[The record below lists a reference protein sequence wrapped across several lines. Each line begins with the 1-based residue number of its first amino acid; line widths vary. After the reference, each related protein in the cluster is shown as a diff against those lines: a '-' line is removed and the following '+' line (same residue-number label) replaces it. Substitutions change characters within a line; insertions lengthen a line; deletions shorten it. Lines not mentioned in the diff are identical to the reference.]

1 MAKETEYYDAL
12 GVSPAASDDEIRK
25 AYYIKARQVHPD
37 KNPDDP
43 QASDKFQAL
52 GEAYQVLSDPLQRK
66 AYDGYGK
73 TSISRDNI
81 LDGALV
87 FTLLFG
93 SELFEDY
100 IGHLAMAT
108 MASSEMASGDNG
120 SAEKLQDRLKGVQRE
135 REEKLARFLNK
146 FLSQYVS
153 GDTEGFV
160 HRAESEAKRLSSTSY
175 ALDIRRTIGYV
186 YSRQAAKELGKKAMY
201 LGVPF
206 LTEWVRNKGHLWR
219 SQITAAK
226 GALQLLQLQE
236 EACRQSAKD
245 GGAATEKDVDMQM
258 RMNKDL
264 MMSSIW
270 KLNVVDIEVTLLHVC
285 EMVLHENNVKKED
298 LKARAMAL
306 RNLGKIFQREKEAL
320 PGPSK
325 PTILDDDSSSDE
337 SSDEEASQTVT
348 YRTPALTQA
357 IFQQPY
363 KHMELAGYLDAYATL
378 HMMLTMTSNP
388 GNEAGTLRNLSKI
401 PELYQIYDSEQLGS
415 CTTILQLPEG
425 YGYMFICCFST
436 GDQTQQLK
444 L

>member
-146 FLSQYVS
+146 FLSRYVS
-153 GDTEGFV
+153 GDTEGFA

-337 SSDEEASQTVT
+337 SSDEEASRTVT
-348 YRTPALTQA
+348 YRTPALTQG
-357 IFQQPY
+357 IGRLFRCLCNP
-363 KHMELAGYLDAYATL
+363 AYDVDDDFE
-378 HMMLTMTSNP
+378 P
-388 GNEAGTLRNLSKI
+388 RK
-401 PELYQIYDSEQLGS
+401 
-415 CTTILQLPEG
+415 
-425 YGYMFICCFST
+425 
-436 GDQTQQLK
+436 
-444 L
+444 

>member
-108 MASSEMASGDNG
+108 MASSEMASSDNG

-153 GDTEGFV
+153 GDTEGFA

-226 GALQLLQLQE
+226 GE
-236 EACRQSAKD
+236 NFPNCCHGYD
-245 GGAATEKDVDMQM
+245 G
-258 RMNKDL
+258 
-264 MMSSIW
+264 
-270 KLNVVDIEVTLLHVC
+270 
-285 EMVLHENNVKKED
+285 
-298 LKARAMAL
+298 
-306 RNLGKIFQREKEAL
+306 
-320 PGPSK
+320 
-325 PTILDDDSSSDE
+325 
-337 SSDEEASQTVT
+337 
-348 YRTPALTQA
+348 
-357 IFQQPY
+357 
-363 KHMELAGYLDAYATL
+363 
-378 HMMLTMTSNP
+378 
-388 GNEAGTLRNLSKI
+388 
-401 PELYQIYDSEQLGS
+401 
-415 CTTILQLPEG
+415 
-425 YGYMFICCFST
+425 
-436 GDQTQQLK
+436 
-444 L
+444 